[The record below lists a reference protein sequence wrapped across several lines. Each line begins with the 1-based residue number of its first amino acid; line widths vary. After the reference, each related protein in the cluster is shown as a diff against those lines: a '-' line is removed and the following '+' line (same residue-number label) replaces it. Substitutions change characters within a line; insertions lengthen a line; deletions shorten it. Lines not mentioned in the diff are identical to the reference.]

1 MLLSTIKLFIL
12 DLSRLVFLNNII
24 LFLNTLLWMETRPK
38 FLYFLLKNVL
48 PTYLSEPI
56 VMFFFN
62 ISTSLFIAEP
72 HFDRLEDFIRV
83 IGKNLPLAVTLV
95 IIRSLPTSTC
105 TSFLFHNQDLKE
117 LLEYLGN
124 IELYMSS
131 FLKDRSVFL
140 NLAFLSLTFFMLYFC
155 VDILYA
161 ILWCF
166 SNYTKHTN
174 YFVKLTYAF

>member
-1 MLLSTIKLFIL
+1 ML

-24 LFLNTLLWMETRPK
+24 LFLNTLLWMETKPK

-48 PTYLSEPI
+48 LMYLSEPI
-56 VMFFFN
+56 VIFFFN
-62 ISTSLFIAEP
+62 ISTSLFIVEP
-72 HFDRLEDFIRV
+72 HFDRLEDFTSV
-83 IGKNLPLAVTLV
+83 TGENLPLAVILV

-105 TSFLFHNQDLKE
+105 TNFLFHNQDLKE
-117 LLEYLGN
+117 PLEYLGN
-124 IELYMSS
+124 MELYMSS

-140 NLAFLSLTFFMLYFC
+140 NLTFLSLTFFMLYFC

-166 SNYTKHTN
+166 GNYTKHTN
-174 YFVKLTYAF
+174 YFVKFTYTS